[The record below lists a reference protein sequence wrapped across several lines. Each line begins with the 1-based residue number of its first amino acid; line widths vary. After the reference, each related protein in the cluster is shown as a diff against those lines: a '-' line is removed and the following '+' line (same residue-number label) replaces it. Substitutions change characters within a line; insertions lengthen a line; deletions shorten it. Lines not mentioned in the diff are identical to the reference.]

1 MHFFR
6 FYSGCFEAEAAFPYR
21 QIKIVCRVFADQ
33 LIRCFPYTTMEKK
46 RMSAPLASPP
56 IRRSRFIV
64 VVIALVGFIY
74 FFGSPFRLPEALKDV
89 PGLSRA
95 NIVQFV
101 KPKSKTSA
109 KVDEIF
115 GLLHLVTGD
124 SEHEHILGHTE
135 SFDPTKP
142 IDMSLYAAGKDD
154 VDWNKRAQEIN
165 EQYPLVVFSTVSIFF
180 GANRDLHP

>member
-1 MHFFR
+1 
-6 FYSGCFEAEAAFPYR
+6 
-21 QIKIVCRVFADQ
+21 
-33 LIRCFPYTTMEKK
+33 MEKK

-56 IRRSRFIV
+56 IRRRRFIV

-165 EQYPLVVFSTVSIFF
+165 EQYPLVVFSKVSILS
-180 GANRDLHP
+180 RCQP